1 VAAYRIAAEALA
13 NAGRHAGARRVTL
26 IVATDAA
33 DLTVRVVDD
42 GRGGAVEGSTTGLG
56 LASMRARA
64 EEIGGRLVV
73 GPGSD
78 GRGTEVRAELPL
90 QVRVSR

>member
-1 VAAYRIAAEALA
+1 M
-13 NAGRHAGARRVTL
+13 
-26 IVATDAA
+26 
-33 DLTVRVVDD
+33 
-42 GRGGAVEGSTTGLG
+42 TGLG
-56 LASMRARA
+56 LPSMRARA

-73 GPGSD
+73 GPGSG